1 MTARLNTQAQLD
13 AMKLR
18 IDALAVQVANDAEVR
33 SENHAMLS
41 SLHAALMVPQPGQD
55 GKGLL
60 ERMAEVT
67 VDIESGKRTANSIVV
82 LAKWFAA
89 IGAVVGLVTSIKLG
103 FWHKL

>member
-1 MTARLNTQAQLD
+1 MTVRQSAQAQLD
-13 AMKLR
+13 AMKAR
-18 IDALAVQVANDAEVR
+18 IDGLAKQVAEDAAVR

-89 IGAVVGLVTSIKLG
+89 IGAVVGLFASIKLG
-103 FWHKL
+103 FWQKL

>member
-1 MTARLNTQAQLD
+1 MTARPSVQAQID
-13 AMKLR
+13 AMNAR
-18 IDALAVQVANDAEVR
+18 IDKVARQVEEDAKVR
-33 SENHAMLS
+33 LENHAMLS

-67 VDIESGKRTANSIVV
+67 VDIESGKRTADSMVS

-89 IGAVVGLVTSIKLG
+89 LGTIVGLFASIKFG
-103 FWHKL
+103 FWQKL